1 MTLAFD
7 PDDYD
12 YGPASPAI
20 RCILRDWGTVD
31 WFVPTSTPDAELD
44 RLFTEHYTLARRYA
58 PDRFPGEVTIRIE
71 LGGWSA
77 FSALCAR
84 VRGYGKDWDWKYGG
98 LKPMCRAH
106 AKACGWSIDDEAHRV
121 KPASD
126 DPGALFLRLD
136 DVNGKPFLVW
146 NAGRLASGPTAL
158 IADKEHQES
167 ASFWQGYAWHDL
179 MHAIEW
185 ELAAPAEPSAD
196 PFRSFTATGADANPF
211 LPLLACTR
219 AGAYP
224 FSLARDEYVLFR
236 FAADENALPSAR
248 LI

>member
-20 RCILRDWGTVD
+20 RRILRDWGAVE
-31 WFVPTSTPDAELD
+31 WFVPSSTPDDELD
-44 RLFTEHYTLARRYA
+44 RLFTEHYTLARRYS
-58 PDRFPGEVTIRIE
+58 PDLFPSEVTIRIE
-71 LGGWSA
+71 LGRWSE
-77 FSALCAR
+77 FTALCAR
-84 VRGYGKDWDWKYGG
+84 VRGYEKDWDWKYGG
-98 LKPMCRAH
+98 LKTMSRAH
-106 AKACGWSIDDEAHRV
+106 AKACGWTIDDEAHRV

-126 DPGALFLRLD
+126 EPGALFLRFN

-146 NAGRLASGPTAL
+146 NAGRSTKSPVDQ
-158 IADKEHQES
+158 IADKEHKES
-167 ASFWQGYAWHDL
+167 ASFWQEYARHDL

-196 PFRSFTATGADANPF
+196 PFRSFTPTNATANPF
-211 LPLLACTR
+211 VPLLACTR

-236 FAADENALPSAR
+236 FAADERTLPRAR
-248 LI
+248 LL